1 VTLHSAELIRSI
13 SNIRGDDLDA
23 IEQAT
28 GIGLDAIY
36 IDLEEPRTPL
46 SERERSRVRGEV
58 GKWLHGR
65 PPGTGTRLFAR
76 VQSIWSGHLLADA
89 EAIACPA
96 LAGIVLPKVEGPR
109 DVLAADALLTALESE
124 RGLTSGSLLIYPILE
139 TAQALRQAYAI
150 AMACPRVAYMGGA
163 VSRFGDIVQALGYR
177 WTPGGRE
184 SFMFRSAA
192 LVDCRAAGMPYPI
205 TGASSHETDDLT
217 GVRRWA
223 EQGRALGYRGSRVR
237 ALASHVAIVNEV
249 FST

>member
-1 VTLHSAELIRSI
+1 VTLHSAAFIRSI
-13 SNIRGDDLDA
+13 ANIRGDDLDA
-23 IEQAT
+23 VVRAT

-36 IDLEEPRTPL
+36 IDLEEPRTPF
-46 SERERSRVRGEV
+46 SEGDRSRVRGEV
-58 GKWLHGR
+58 GNWLHGR
-65 PPGTGTRLFAR
+65 SPRTRTRLLAR
-76 VQSIWSGHLLADA
+76 VQSIRSGQMLADA

-96 LAGIVLPKVEGPR
+96 LAGIVLPKVGGPR

-150 AMACPRVAYMGGA
+150 ATASPRVAYMGGA
-163 VSRFGDIVQALGYR
+163 VSRFGDIGQALGYR

-192 LVDCRAAGMPYPI
+192 LLDCRPAGMPYPI
-205 TGASSHETDDLT
+205 TGASSHDVDDLT

-223 EQGRALGYRGSRVR
+223 EEGRALGYQGSQVR
-237 ALASHVAIVNEV
+237 ALASRVAIVNEV

>member
-13 SNIRGDDLDA
+13 SNIRGDDLA
-23 IEQAT
+23 AVEQAT
-28 GIGLDAIY
+28 RIGLDAIY
-36 IDLEEPRTPL
+36 IDLEEPRTPF
-46 SERERSRVRGEV
+46 SEQDRSRVRGEV
-58 GKWLHGR
+58 GDWLHDR
-65 PPGTGTRLFAR
+65 PPGDGTRLLAR
-76 VQSIWSGHLLADA
+76 VQSIWSGQMLADA
-89 EAIACPA
+89 EAIAGPA
-96 LAGIVLPKVEGPR
+96 LAGIVLPKVDGPR

-124 RGLTSGSLLIYPILE
+124 RGMAPGSLVIYPILE

-150 AMACPRVAYMGGA
+150 AMASPRVAYMGGA

-192 LVDCRAAGMPYPI
+192 LLGCRSAGMPYPI
-205 TGASSHETDDLT
+205 TGASSHDVDDLT

-223 EQGRALGYRGSRVR
+223 EEGRALGYRGSQVR